1 MANNSL
7 SLWQNSAA
15 DDYAQAR
22 FCAAETASLPLGV
35 TRYNQLPFEQFH
47 ISPQCFSDVSNIAH
61 PASVLANMEPC
72 DAPAVR
78 LAFQLA
84 VPGRGHMIGKVRVL
98 NTSSNSG
105 CTQASD
111 RQGC

>member
-22 FCAAETASLPLGV
+22 FGAAETASLPLGV

-47 ISPQCFSDVSNIAH
+47 ISRRSVSA
-61 PASVLANMEPC
+61 M
-72 DAPAVR
+72 
-78 LAFQLA
+78 
-84 VPGRGHMIGKVRVL
+84 
-98 NTSSNSG
+98 
-105 CTQASD
+105 
-111 RQGC
+111 